1 MWLDLF
7 FCFCLI
13 SFIHMHDEVAV
24 EPAAKPVHQ
33 SQKLLNVHKRNYN
46 EKAIELFKQRLQKL
60 TGQRA

>member
-13 SFIHMHDEVAV
+13 SFIHMHDAVVV
-24 EPAAKPVHQ
+24 EPAAKSIHQ
-33 SQKLLNVHKRNYN
+33 RQKLQNVHKRNYN